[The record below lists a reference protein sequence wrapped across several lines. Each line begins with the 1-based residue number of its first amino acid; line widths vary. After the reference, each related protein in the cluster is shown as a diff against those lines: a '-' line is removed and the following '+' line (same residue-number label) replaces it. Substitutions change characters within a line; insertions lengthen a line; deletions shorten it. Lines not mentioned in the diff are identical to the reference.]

1 VQCDRQAFF
10 RSLTPR
16 SFDLLVS
23 ELLAQFARSASRCVS
38 NRRLLG
44 FHDEQVYMGLLKPKR
59 MYRSPV
65 TIPWQTNS
73 MTKNPPLVIVGIDLA
88 GSPKRATGLCV
99 LRDLT
104 AETRVVFSDE
114 EIIESGQRNR
124 DRLDFCN
131 VRRLANLAWHVRTL
145 LAE

>member
-1 VQCDRQAFF
+1 
-10 RSLTPR
+10 
-16 SFDLLVS
+16 
-23 ELLAQFARSASRCVS
+23 
-38 NRRLLG
+38 
-44 FHDEQVYMGLLKPKR
+44 
-59 MYRSPV
+59 
-65 TIPWQTNS
+65 
-73 MTKNPPLVIVGIDLA
+73 MTKNPPLVVVGIDLA

-131 VRRLANLAWHVRTL
+131 VRRLANLARHVRTL

>member
-1 VQCDRQAFF
+1 
-10 RSLTPR
+10 
-16 SFDLLVS
+16 
-23 ELLAQFARSASRCVS
+23 
-38 NRRLLG
+38 
-44 FHDEQVYMGLLKPKR
+44 MGLLKPKR

-88 GSPKRATGLCV
+88 GSPKRPTGLCV
-99 LRDLT
+99 LFDLT
-104 AETRVVFSDE
+104 AETGVALSDD

-124 DRLDFCN
+124 DRLDFCK
-131 VRRLANLAWHVRTL
+131 VRRLANLARHVRTL